1 MLLIRPYPK
10 ATDTLPNYLLRLTAA
25 NGYKNS
31 MQILRDERCLLT
43 NNRLPGKK
51 IFFGGFDLD
60 RVAMLANIETAQLRE
75 LSCKHTFS
83 TRCVVIGQEFLTKTI
98 NFSNV
103 RVCPCCYQEQQSIP
117 FSNSLLAKTFC
128 TKHEA
133 ALVAIHP
140 DTGKKLTWATHYLWR
155 DAPTWMPQITPI
167 DICEAELAINEQ
179 LETLTNNNL
188 IIADQILGLAE
199 YCDLLE
205 FFARFHQV
213 AFGSNITTKY
223 EINSSRD
230 FYAPAH
236 WYIAEWP
243 ERYFELL
250 SHFES
255 HPIAS
260 SRLTGVRKC
269 FRDLYDDLYSPE
281 NERSV
286 AYKLLKSGFE
296 QYLKEHYSNGLL
308 MSSLSIVSD
317 EVKAESSF
325 ISKEQIAKILNCRVS
340 RVNLCIREGL
350 LSVSKTLT
358 NGTDLFKRVEILEL
372 QRKLIDCWS
381 LEQTSTHLSVS
392 TYHARQL
399 FNADIIRPL
408 LRPSDSN
415 RDWLIER
422 SEADKLVTQLIA
434 CACKNIKA
442 NRHAIKRYTFSKVNF
457 ANLIKSMLS
466 GEIEYSYKPDKK
478 HPQSLMQ
485 FTPTLDDSD
494 EPNPLFVS
502 PSEAIKLLNTN
513 KNAIYDFIKLGYL
526 ESQRISVK
534 RTPRPIKMIPTSS
547 IANFQSRYLLR
558 NQLSLPQTNYVKLS
572 GPNID
577 GCCVNLFSK
586 AKK

>member
-25 NGYKNS
+25 NGYKNA
-31 MQILRDERCLLT
+31 MQLLRDERCLLS

-51 IFFGGFDLD
+51 TFFGDFDLD
-60 RVAMLANIETAQLRE
+60 RVAMLANIETIQLRE
-75 LSCKHTFS
+75 LIFTHTFS
-83 TRCVVIGQEFLTKTI
+83 TRCLGFEQEFLTKTI

-103 RVCPCCYQEQQSIP
+103 RICPYCYQEQQSIP

-128 TKHEA
+128 CKHGTP
-133 ALVAIHP
+133 LIDMHP
-140 DTGKKLTWATHYLWR
+140 DTGRKLTWATHYLWR
-155 DAPTWMPQITPI
+155 DAPTWIPQIHPI
-167 DICEAELAINEQ
+167 DIGEAELAINEQ
-179 LETLTNNNL
+179 LEKLTRSSL
-188 IIADQILGLAE
+188 VIADKVLDLAE

-213 AFGSNITTKY
+213 AFGSSFTTKY
-223 EINSSRD
+223 ELNSSHN

-250 SHFES
+250 NYFES
-255 HPIAS
+255 HPMAS
-260 SRLTGVRKC
+260 SRITGVRKC
-269 FRDLYDDLYSPE
+269 FRDLYDDLYRPE
-281 NERSV
+281 NKRST

-317 EVKAESSF
+317 EVKTESNY
-325 ISKEQIAKILNCRVS
+325 ISKEQVAKILGCRVS
-340 RVNLCIREGL
+340 RVNLYVREGL
-350 LSVSKTLT
+350 LSVSKTLA
-358 NGTDLFKRVEILEL
+358 NGTDLFKRTNILDFKN
-372 QRKLIDCWS
+372 KLTNCLS
-381 LEQTSTHLSVS
+381 LEQCAAYLSIS
-392 TYHARQL
+392 IYHARQL
-399 FNADIIRPL
+399 FRAGIIQAL
-408 LRPSDSN
+408 LHPTESN

-434 CACKNIKA
+434 SACKNVRG
-442 NRHAIKRYTFSKVNF
+442 NRHAVKRYTFSKVNF

-478 HPQSLMQ
+478 KPNSLMQ
-485 FTPTLDDSD
+485 FIPNLDDTD
-494 EPNPLFVS
+494 EPSQLFVS

-526 ESQRISVK
+526 KAEKINVK
-534 RTPRPIKMIPTSS
+534 RTPRPVKMISKAS
-547 IANFQSRYLLR
+547 IANFKSHYLLR
-558 NQLSLPQTNYVKLS
+558 DQLNSPIANYKKLS

-586 AKK
+586 L